1 VRQQLYTLTYS
12 AGCSVQSGT
21 LGTVRAIIAEGLAR
35 AAVLVHRRQPREH
48 SQTASFRMAGIR
60 RIVALRG
67 DMPSSYDG
75 FGEFRYASDPVAF
88 IREET
93 SDHFHMEVAA
103 YPETH
108 RCLRDRIPGIQGN
121 VD

>member
-1 VRQQLYTLTYS
+1 MDAEPMKLSMTLIEHLDKLPISAQFSPPMAPEGVEKLCGMRQQLHALAYS

-48 SQTASFRMAGIR
+48 SQVASVRMAGIR

-67 DMPSSYDG
+67 DMP
-75 FGEFRYASDPVAF
+75 
-88 IREET
+88 
-93 SDHFHMEVAA
+93 
-103 YPETH
+103 
-108 RCLRDRIPGIQGN
+108 
-121 VD
+121 